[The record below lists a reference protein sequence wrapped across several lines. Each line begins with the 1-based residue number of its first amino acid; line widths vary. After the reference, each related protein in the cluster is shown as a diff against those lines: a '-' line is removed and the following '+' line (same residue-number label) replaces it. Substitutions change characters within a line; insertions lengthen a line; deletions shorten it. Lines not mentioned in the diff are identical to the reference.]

1 MKLGTLLIP
10 PSLDRAQALRVR
22 RFALAGFVYL
32 FSAAQVAII
41 WAFGVYPSSA
51 TLPPAVAAVGVNL
64 ALYLVFRSGFNLR
77 FKDPSLTRL
86 QMLIAITFLMY
97 ILYHMDDGRNV
108 ALFGCFFVLL
118 FGIYRLDARD
128 FPLITLYT
136 MAAYALVILLLIHLR
151 PEAVRDARLELMSWV
166 ILACWLQLFNFIA
179 AQISTLRKRVRES
192 EFRFRSL
199 AEMS

>member
-10 PSLDRAQALRVR
+10 PSFDRAQALRLR

-118 FGIYRLDARD
+118 FG
-128 FPLITLYT
+128 
-136 MAAYALVILLLIHLR
+136 HLSPR
-151 PEAVRDARLELMSWV
+151 CARLPSDYA
-166 ILACWLQLFNFIA
+166 IHPGG
-179 AQISTLRKRVRES
+179 LRFGHSDADSSATGSRP
-192 EFRFRSL
+192 
-199 AEMS
+199 

>member
-1 MKLGTLLIP
+1 
-10 PSLDRAQALRVR
+10 
-22 RFALAGFVYL
+22 
-32 FSAAQVAII
+32 
-41 WAFGVYPSSA
+41 
-51 TLPPAVAAVGVNL
+51 
-64 ALYLVFRSGFNLR
+64 
-77 FKDPSLTRL
+77 
-86 QMLIAITFLMY
+86 MY

-136 MAAYALVILLLIHLR
+136 LAAYALVILLLIHLR

-199 AEMS
+199 AEMSSGLLLGKRSGAPPDPARVRQHGQRGSDVSARRTNWPAATGKCRISRRAQRTG